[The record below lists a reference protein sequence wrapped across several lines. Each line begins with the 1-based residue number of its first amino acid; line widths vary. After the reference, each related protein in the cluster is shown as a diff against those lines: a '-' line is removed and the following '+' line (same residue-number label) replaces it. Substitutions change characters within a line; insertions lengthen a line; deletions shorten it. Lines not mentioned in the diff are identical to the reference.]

1 MKNKVNVLNL
11 GILIILSACMI
22 VSCGKIPCQEVI
34 YGVWKGE
41 FQGKELLF
49 KFESDQ
55 TCVWS
60 FRNKESN
67 SVEIL
72 NGNFEIDFSKKPITL
87 SVRNIQQINHPLHT
101 ILQFKEVDELII
113 AEFAPRWK
121 LRPLSF
127 DHNTSISFKRV
138 NDMRMGTKYQCE
150 EIGDNI

>member
-11 GILIILSACMI
+11 SILIILSACMI

-72 NGNFEIDFSKKPITL
+72 NGIFEIDFSKKPITL

-101 ILQFKEVDELII
+101 IVEFIGSDSII
-113 AEFAPRWK
+113 LAHFSPRLK
-121 LRPLSF
+121 LRPITF
-127 DHNTSISFKRV
+127 NRNTSIILKRI
-138 NDMRMGTKYQCE
+138 KE
-150 EIGDNI
+150 